1 MAKPPINLIER
12 NVPSQIDPADL
23 EAEIELE
30 VPGSF
35 EQKQV
40 GDIEGSEIAIEME
53 DDGGAVIDF
62 DPTLTA
68 AENRPEDFFENL
80 AETMSDRELGRLAG
94 DLTAEYDANKS
105 GRQDWEDAFSN
116 GLELL
121 GFSYDERSEPFRGA
135 TGVTHPLLAEAAVQ
149 FQAQAFNE
157 LLPAGGP
164 VRTTIVGTPNA
175 EKEDQSQRVKEF
187 MNYYITNV
195 MEEYTPEFDQMLF
208 YLPLAGS
215 TFKKVYYDGSLG
227 RVVSK
232 FVPAENLI
240 VPYEANDLETCPNI
254 THVVKINLNELR
266 KQQVSGFYLDIPVL
280 PQQSETGGLNSELD
294 KLSGVEPSL
303 IDYDCTLL
311 ECHVDLDLEGFED
324 AGEDGEPTGIKIPY
338 IVTISQDNGQV
349 LSIRRNYAEDD
360 PQKKKIQ
367 YFVHYKFLQGF
378 GFYGLGLIHT
388 IGGLSRT
395 ATAALRQLIDAGTLS
410 NLPAGF
416 KARGLRIRDD
426 DEPLQ
431 PGEFRDVDAPGG
443 AIRDSLMP
451 LPFKG
456 PDQTLFQLLGFVV
469 QAGQRFAT
477 ITDLKVG
484 DGNQQAA
491 VGTTI
496 AMMEQGS
503 RVMSAVHKRLHYA
516 MRVEFKLL
524 SKVMSE
530 SLPPEYPYAIEG
542 VEASIKAQDFDERVD
557 IIPVSNPNVFSQAQR
572 IALAQTQMQLA
583 AQAPDMHN
591 MYEVYRDMYE
601 ALGVRNIDKYLN
613 PPASDKPAP
622 KDPAQENIDAMD
634 QTPLVA
640 FQGQNHQAHIM
651 AHLVFGGTSTVTGV
665 PPVAVA
671 LQKHVMEHVKFQAQE
686 RAMAEMEKA
695 RQQASQG
702 APQAQAGAPQAQAE
716 GPSQEEIIQLEA
728 LTAQYIAE
736 GLQQVRQLSQQLS
749 GAGAP
754 DPIVELKQQELEL
767 KSQRDQADMQNNQAE
782 LQLKNKQIDQTGDI
796 SRERIESQE
805 NQTSDRIDAAKE
817 REIMKQQAAMRK
829 EQLKPRSNQ

>member
-1 MAKPPINLIER
+1 MDR
-12 NVPSQIDPADL
+12 NVPAQLDPQDL

-30 VPGSF
+30 LPGSL
-35 EQKQV
+35 EPREI
-40 GDIEGSEIAIEME
+40 GEIEVEME
-53 DDGGAVIDF
+53 EDGGAVIDF
-62 DPTLTA
+62 DPTATA
-68 AENRPEDFFENL
+68 AESAPQDFFGNL
-80 AETMSDRELGRLAG
+80 AENIDDQQLSTLAG
-94 DLTAEYDANKS
+94 ELVAEYEANKS
-105 GRQDWEDAFSN
+105 GRQEWEDAFAN

-121 GFSYDERSEPFRGA
+121 GFNYSERSEPFNGA

-164 VRTTIVGTPNA
+164 VRTSIVGATTR
-175 EKEDQSQRVKEF
+175 ETEDQSQRVKDF
-187 MNYYITNV
+187 MNHYITNV

-215 TFKKVYYDGSLG
+215 TFKKVYYDGALD
-227 RVVSK
+227 RAVSK

-254 THVVKINLNELR
+254 THTVKINLNELR
-266 KQQVSGFYLDIPVL
+266 KQQISGFYLDIPVL
-280 PQQSETGGLNSELD
+280 PQQGNSSSLTQEINE
-294 KLSGVEPSL
+294 LSGMEPSQ

-311 ECHVDLDLEGFED
+311 ECHADLDLEGYED
-324 AGEDGEPTGIKIPY
+324 MGKDGEPTGIKIPY

-349 LSIRRNYAEDD
+349 LSIRRNYAEAD

-367 YFVHYKFLQGF
+367 YFVHYKFLPGF

-426 DEPLQ
+426 EEPLQ

-524 SKVMSE
+524 SKVMAD

-542 VEASIKAQDFDERVD
+542 AEATIKAQDFDDRVD
-557 IIPVSNPNVFSQAQR
+557 IIPVSNPNVFSQSQR

-583 AQAPDMHN
+583 AQAPEMHN

-613 PPASDKPAP
+613 PPVSQEPAP
-622 KDPAQENIDAMD
+622 KDPAQENMD
-634 QTPLVA
+634 VLDQAPLVA

-651 AHLVFGGTSTVTGV
+651 AHLVFGGSPTVSGT

-671 LQKHVMEHVKFQAQE
+671 LQKHVMEHVKIQAQE
-686 RAMAEMEKA
+686 RAMAEVTEK
-695 RQQASQG
+695 RG
-702 APQAQAGAPQAQAE
+702 AQAQE
-716 GPSQEEIIQLEA
+716 GPSQEEILTMES
-728 LTAQYIAE
+728 LTAQYVAE
-736 GLQQVRQLSQQLS
+736 GLQQVQQLSQQLS

-754 DPIVELKQQELEL
+754 DPVVELKQQELQL
-767 KSQRDQADMQNNQAE
+767 RAQKDQADIEREQAE
-782 LQLKNKQIDQTGDI
+782 LQLRSKQINQSGDI
-796 SRERIESQE
+796 SRERIQSQE
-805 NQTSDRIDAAKE
+805 NMTGDRIDAARE
-817 REIMKQQAAMRK
+817 REILKQQAK
-829 EQLKPRSNQ
+829 QRSGQ